1 MYNEL
6 KTGDDAWMK
15 SVHERIDRLSVVI
28 DGLSKDGGI
37 LPKEDE
43 YLCDRKVAC
52 LLKVSRRTLGEY
64 RSNGTLPYYVLG
76 GKVLYRR
83 SEIEEVLNRGYRS
96 ACRAQGG

>member
-37 LPKEDE
+37 LPK
-43 YLCDRKVAC
+43 
-52 LLKVSRRTLGEY
+52 
-64 RSNGTLPYYVLG
+64 
-76 GKVLYRR
+76 
-83 SEIEEVLNRGYRS
+83 RG
-96 ACRAQGG
+96 

>member
-6 KTGDDAWMK
+6 KTGNDAWMQ
-15 SVHERIDRLSVVI
+15 SVHERIDRLSVML
-28 DGLSKDGGI
+28 DGISGDGVV

-43 YLCDRKVAC
+43 YLCDKEVAC

-76 GKVLYRR
+76 GKILYRR
-83 SEIEEVLNRGYRS
+83 SEIGQVLDRGYRS
-96 ACRAQGG
+96 ACRTQGG

>member
-37 LPKEDE
+37 CQKRMNI
-43 YLCDRKVAC
+43 CVTGKWHAC
-52 LLKVSRRTLGEY
+52 
-64 RSNGTLPYYVLG
+64 
-76 GKVLYRR
+76 
-83 SEIEEVLNRGYRS
+83 
-96 ACRAQGG
+96 

>member
-6 KTGDDAWMK
+6 KTGDDAWMR
-15 SVHERIDRLSVVI
+15 SVHERIDRLSVMI
-28 DGLSKDGGI
+28 GGISKDGMI
-37 LPKEDE
+37 LPKEDG
-43 YLCDRKVAC
+43 YLCDKEVAC

-83 SEIEEVLNRGYRS
+83 SEIERVLDRGYRG
-96 ACRAQGG
+96 ACRTKDG

>member
-43 YLCDRKVAC
+43 YLCDREVAC

-96 ACRAQGG
+96 ACRTQGG

>member
-43 YLCDRKVAC
+43 YLCDREVAC

-83 SEIEEVLNRGYRS
+83 SEIEEVLNRDYRS
-96 ACRAQGG
+96 ACRTQGG

>member
-43 YLCDRKVAC
+43 YLCDREVAC

-83 SEIEEVLNRGYRS
+83 SEIEEVLNRDYRS

>member
-1 MYNEL
+1 
-6 KTGDDAWMK
+6 MK

-28 DGLSKDGGI
+28 DGLSKNGVI
-37 LPKEDE
+37 LSKENE
-43 YLCDRKVAC
+43 YLCDKEVAC

-83 SEIEEVLNRGYRS
+83 NEIEQVLNRGYRS
-96 ACRAQGG
+96 ACRTQDG